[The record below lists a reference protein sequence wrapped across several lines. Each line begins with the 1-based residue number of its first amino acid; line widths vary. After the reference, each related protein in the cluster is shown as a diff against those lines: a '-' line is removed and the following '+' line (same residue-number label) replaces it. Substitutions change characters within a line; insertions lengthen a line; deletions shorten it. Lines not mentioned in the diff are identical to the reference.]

1 MRGPQ
6 GATTVRH
13 PIFRWSFMGLLLL
26 GTLLGSVEA
35 TQGGELSHDLSP
47 RVATLAEEIAAAR
60 HAETPEFAARMG
72 VPLGDLK
79 EFTNSLL
86 TLRNLYL
93 LFPTELRRRD
103 DAARQLA
110 AWEQNPPAAAPEV
123 PPPYGMA
130 FYDRTWDRRDE
141 IVRRVEEGNFDRRS
155 IRGDL
160 EAQANARDV
169 SRRQLRRIE
178 DRLREVSLPEEERR
192 KLEWQQRRLLLDQE
206 GDNAFV
212 ELLNIR
218 DNALRLEGER
228 LSRELALL
236 EERLDV
242 IRNHLEFREEDRH
255 QDMESLG
262 DQAAAMAARG
272 QQYDR
277 RFETFQG
284 AALRARD
291 PGAFPGI
298 AEEQALRELGAEA
311 CQRLRDQCRLME
323 EVLREQQVTRERR
336 YTLPSSPPD
345 APTLAAWKKDW
356 ESWKSY
362 GASSLPLRHQWLLS
376 LENRIATLRN
386 EMGDLTDAG
395 LRHSIEQEMTS
406 LLQETRDTTR
416 ESETLFSSLLREQ
429 RRLEEDATRNQEEK
443 PFTDQI
449 SELLG
454 AEGDALWNAELWVI
468 EDRPVTVAKV
478 LKALG
483 ILVVGFFLVRAISR
497 FLGDRLSRHLNLDL
511 HAVALVRKI
520 SFYVLAF
527 AVVLFALNKVNIPL
541 TAFAFLGG
549 ALAIGVGV
557 GAQSFFS
564 NLISGVLLMVEKPL
578 RIHDIVEVGGE
589 LAVVR
594 EIGARA
600 TRVTTFDSTD
610 IFLPNSSFWG
620 NQIANQTYGSSSL
633 KLSLAI
639 GVAYGSP
646 EREVER
652 LLRQIAEAHPRILKT
667 PAPYVRL
674 AQFGETAMV
683 FRLAFYLAQKEV
695 VISPRLANDTL
706 SDLRYAA
713 VEAFRHVGIGVVPT
727 RRLDLVRPP
736 EHLEA

>member
-13 PIFRWSFMGLLLL
+13 PIFRWIFMGLLLL

-336 YTLPSSPPD
+336 YTSQFSPGPASESQAAGHPRAALHLAVISSRRPHPGGVEKGLGKLEILRGLVAAFAAPMAALVGKSHRHPAERDGRPD
-345 APTLAAWKKDW
+345 RRGPTALH
-356 ESWKSY
+356 
-362 GASSLPLRHQWLLS
+362 G
-376 LENRIATLRN
+376 
-386 EMGDLTDAG
+386 
-395 LRHSIEQEMTS
+395 
-406 LLQETRDTTR
+406 
-416 ESETLFSSLLREQ
+416 
-429 RRLEEDATRNQEEK
+429 TRN
-443 PFTDQI
+443 D
-449 SELLG
+449 
-454 AEGDALWNAELWVI
+454 V
-468 EDRPVTVAKV
+468 
-478 LKALG
+478 
-483 ILVVGFFLVRAISR
+483 
-497 FLGDRLSRHLNLDL
+497 
-511 HAVALVRKI
+511 
-520 SFYVLAF
+520 
-527 AVVLFALNKVNIPL
+527 
-541 TAFAFLGG
+541 
-549 ALAIGVGV
+549 
-557 GAQSFFS
+557 
-564 NLISGVLLMVEKPL
+564 
-578 RIHDIVEVGGE
+578 
-589 LAVVR
+589 
-594 EIGARA
+594 
-600 TRVTTFDSTD
+600 
-610 IFLPNSSFWG
+610 
-620 NQIANQTYGSSSL
+620 
-633 KLSLAI
+633 
-639 GVAYGSP
+639 
-646 EREVER
+646 
-652 LLRQIAEAHPRILKT
+652 
-667 PAPYVRL
+667 PAP
-674 AQFGETAMV
+674 GNPGHHPG
-683 FRLAFYLAQKEV
+683 K
-695 VISPRLANDTL
+695 
-706 SDLRYAA
+706 
-713 VEAFRHVGIGVVPT
+713 
-727 RRLDLVRPP
+727 
-736 EHLEA
+736 